1 MPKYML
7 FALNGPTE
15 GEGDEAVYNEWYHS
29 VHMPDLLALDGVIAA
44 RRFKMVS
51 NNRADWPYVATYEI
65 ETDDINAVL
74 LAMRDNIRPFSPTF
88 DRSKS
93 GMVLA
98 QEIIGEIEET

>member
-15 GEGDEAVYNEWYHS
+15 GEGDEAVYNDWYHA
-29 VHMPDLLALDGVIAA
+29 VHMPDLLSLDGVIAG
-44 RRFKMVS
+44 RRFKMLN
-51 NNRADWPYVATYEI
+51 NNRANWPYVATYEI
-65 ETDDINAVL
+65 ETDDLDRVL
-74 LAMRDNIRPFSPTF
+74 SDMATKIRPFDPTF

-98 QEIIGEIEET
+98 QEIEE

>member
-1 MPKYML
+1 MAKYML

-15 GEGDEAVYNEWYHS
+15 GAGDEATYNAWYHS

-44 RRFKMVS
+44 RRFKAVS
-51 NNRADWPYVATYEI
+51 SNRIDWPYVATYEI
-65 ETDDINAVL
+65 ESDDIDSVL
-74 LAMRDNIRPFSPTF
+74 REMRDNIRPFSPTF

-98 QEIIGEIEET
+98 MEITDQ